1 MKITILTLF
10 PEVVRPYLGASIL
23 NLAKERGI
31 VEYEVI
37 DFRDHAEG
45 KHRQVDDR
53 PFGGGPG
60 MVLMPGPVVGAVE
73 AARSRHAPAAA
84 TLLLT
89 PQGRR
94 LDQALAARLALL
106 PGLILVCGR
115 YEGFDERILE
125 VLRPME
131 ISIGDYVLAG
141 GEIPALAVTEAVVRL
156 LPGAL
161 GDEASAKED
170 SFSQGL
176 LEGPQYTRPRSFRG
190 REVPEILFSGNHAAI
205 ADWRRRAAEQRTRE
219 RRADLW
225 EERTG

>member
-1 MKITILTLF
+1 MKFTILTLF
-10 PEVVRPYLGASIL
+10 PEVVRPYLAASIL
-23 NLAKERGI
+23 HLARERGI
-31 VEYEVI
+31 VEYDVI
-37 DFRDHAEG
+37 DIRDYAEG

-60 MVLMPGPVVGAVE
+60 MVLMPGPVVHAVE
-73 AARSRHAPAAA
+73 AARTRHAPGAV

-94 LDQALAARLALL
+94 FDQTLAAQLALQ

-125 VLRPME
+125 VLEPME

-161 GDEASAKED
+161 GDDASARED
-170 SFSQGL
+170 SFAHGL

-190 REVPEILFSGNHAAI
+190 RDVPEVLFSGNHAEI
-205 ADWRRRAAEQRTRE
+205 AAWRRQAAEQRTRE

-225 EERTG
+225 EGRAG